1 MGVCGYQKNKDYR
14 EENNMNKKELVGAIV
29 DKTGFTKKDSEV
41 ALKAIVESIEE
52 ELVKGGSVKLIG
64 FGSFGTSQRKARI
77 GRNPRKPEQSIK
89 IPASKAVVF
98 KAGRGLKEKVNG

>member
-1 MGVCGYQKNKDYR
+1 
-14 EENNMNKKELVGAIV
+14 MNKKELVGAIV

-64 FGSFGTSQRKARI
+64 FITSDVI
-77 GRNPRKPEQSIK
+77 
-89 IPASKAVVF
+89 
-98 KAGRGLKEKVNG
+98 L